1 MSNNYV
7 KKQVNNFYSS
17 NISQLN
23 YNQIKKELK
32 NDLNNNVNSKLKTTS
47 DTFKLMKID
56 RKNRCWENNDRL
68 TNKLTNTVKAE
79 SI

>member
-32 NDLNNNVNSKLKTTS
+32 SDLNNNVNSKLKTTS

-56 RKNRCWENNDRL
+56 QSNIAPRYNQ
-68 TNKLTNTVKAE
+68 
-79 SI
+79 